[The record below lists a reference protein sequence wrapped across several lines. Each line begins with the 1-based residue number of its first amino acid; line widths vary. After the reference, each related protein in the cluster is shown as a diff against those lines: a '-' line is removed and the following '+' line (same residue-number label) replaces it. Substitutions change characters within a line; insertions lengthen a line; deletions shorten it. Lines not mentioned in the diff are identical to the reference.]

1 MKHQLKISVSRD
13 PPEMRL
19 VHCRRIPVRE
29 RFLRWLFGETRG
41 VTVIIPGDTVET
53 VSVVELP
60 EKGGDLDERAS
71 HAG

>member
-19 VHCRRIPVRE
+19 VRCRKIPVRE
-29 RFLRWLFGETRG
+29 RFLRCLFGEKRA

-53 VSVVELP
+53 VTVEELP
-60 EKGGDLDERAS
+60 ERAE
-71 HAG
+71 

>member
-1 MKHQLKISVSRD
+1 MKHQLTISVSRD

-19 VHCRRIPVRE
+19 VRCRRVPVRE
-29 RFLRWLFGETRG
+29 RFLRWLFGEKRG
-41 VTVIIPGDTVET
+41 VTVIIPGDSVET

-60 EKGGDLDERAS
+60 EKGDNLDEHTG